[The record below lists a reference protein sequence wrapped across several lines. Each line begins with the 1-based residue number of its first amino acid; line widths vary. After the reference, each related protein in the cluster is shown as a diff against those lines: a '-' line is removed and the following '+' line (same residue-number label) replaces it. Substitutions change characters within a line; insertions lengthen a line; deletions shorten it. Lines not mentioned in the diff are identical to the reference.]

1 MTEHLALTMF
11 VRHYPLTFHV
21 SLCPVPD
28 LLLSNGLF
36 SAAGLLELTASS
48 EEQCKILLESQR
60 QTTLR
65 VLTGFG
71 PAIIN
76 DQLPLPD
83 KALAGC
89 LTGMLPREWCKELN
103 ERFFFFLTQERAL
116 QFARV
121 QMSKLPQKILVTL
134 STERL
139 IRGREDAFEL
149 CHFNSGNALRKAAP
163 RGRNSF
169 IPIASYPLAERITK
183 FGRARAVA
191 EMSIRVRHLPLVD
204 SFISTSML

>member
-21 SLCPVPD
+21 LLCPVPD

-76 DQLPLPD
+76 DQLPLPA

-89 LTGMLPREWCKELN
+89 LTGMLPREWYKELN
-103 ERFFFFLTQERAL
+103 ERTFFLA
-116 QFARV
+116 A
-121 QMSKLPQKILVTL
+121 SLPCT
-134 STERL
+134 RL
-139 IRGREDAFEL
+139 L
-149 CHFNSGNALRKAAP
+149 PAAP
-163 RGRNSF
+163 
-169 IPIASYPLAERITK
+169 P
-183 FGRARAVA
+183 AVLH
-191 EMSIRVRHLPLVD
+191 IRVAVPLCCTTSVLP
-204 SFISTSML
+204 SMVATPPCTRTVNLSALILDLANRSEEHT